1 MARRKK
7 EIVVPHLNDC
17 GGDLTKK
24 WYVEYSIRNPK
35 TDKMERVRSYEDIN
49 RFSTKE
55 ERYDSAQKIIES
67 YSKAI
72 QSGNISYQKFV
83 EYEDLLLYDGQ
94 SSFSKTRTAKV
105 GSIKVYLSDF
115 IQIKKLEVP
124 PVSLNSY
131 ISKLRLFC
139 LWAEKQN
146 ILDKPVTYYTNEI
159 IADFLRHIV
168 EQKELSR
175 VTILK
180 YEQILHTFFLYL
192 KKKKI
197 IVENPVFEIP
207 KIGVIKDES
216 PAAIPEYMRK
226 ILQQKIEPEDPQLWM
241 FICFIYYMAI
251 RPGFELRLMR
261 LNQINYSL
269 QTITIYSDVAKNDKT
284 ETIDIPDQL
293 FDLIIDKWK
302 LHTHDQSLYMFGKFG
317 EPGNNCLGKNNMKNR
332 FNRFRKELKL
342 PDAVKLYSWK
352 HSGAQELAA
361 QGANIYE
368 IQRHMRHRDIAT
380 TEQYL
385 RKRIGQ
391 RSSTIK
397 HNFPSIG

>member
-1 MARRKK
+1 M
-7 EIVVPHLNDC
+7 
-17 GGDLTKK
+17 
-24 WYVEYSIRNPK
+24 
-35 TDKMERVRSYEDIN
+35 
-49 RFSTKE
+49 
-55 ERYDSAQKIIES
+55 
-67 YSKAI
+67 
-72 QSGNISYQKFV
+72 
-83 EYEDLLLYDGQ
+83 
-94 SSFSKTRTAKV
+94 
-105 GSIKVYLSDF
+105 
-115 IQIKKLEVP
+115 
-124 PVSLNSY
+124 NSY
-131 ISKLRLFC
+131 VSKLRLFC

-146 ILDKPVTYYTNEI
+146 IIDKPVTYYTNDI

-216 PAAIPEYMRK
+216 PAAIPKYMRN

-269 QTITIYSDVAKNDKT
+269 QTITIYSNVAKNDKT

-293 FDLIIDKWK
+293 FDMIIDKWK
-302 LHTHDQSLYMFGKFG
+302 LQTYDQSLYAFGQFG

-332 FNRFRKELKL
+332 FTKFRKELKL

-391 RSSTIK
+391 RSNTIK